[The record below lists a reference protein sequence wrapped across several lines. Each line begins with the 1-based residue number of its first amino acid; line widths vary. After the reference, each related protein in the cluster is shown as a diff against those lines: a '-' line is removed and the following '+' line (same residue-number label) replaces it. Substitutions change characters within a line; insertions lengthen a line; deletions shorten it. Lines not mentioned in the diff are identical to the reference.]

1 MSAESED
8 IHAQKSVCGDLA
20 CRCTVMDINTFI
32 HNVTYTYHPEVT
44 EPIPPTN
51 YSIPP
56 EQQSTSST
64 PFSLHQV
71 YMTNP
76 NPLPRTPSLY
86 NVQPTSHSSQPRLF
100 PSLPYSPENL
110 KFINSLALQILNM
123 LHFVICYS
131 NIRPAMLPIKTMLA
145 RLQLLF
151 VSDSNQM
158 LK

>member
-1 MSAESED
+1 MSKFRSTFNFIEVFTDDKPDTCATIVQNSTNHIATLPIGHIGYIEIPITNEKPKYY
-8 IHAQKSVCGDLA
+8 QVN
-20 CRCTVMDINTFI
+20 DINTFI

-64 PFSLHQV
+64 PFSLRQV

-86 NVQPTSHSSQPRLF
+86 NVQPTSHSSQPRVF

-110 KFINSLALQILNM
+110 KFINSLTLQILNM
-123 LHFVICYS
+123 
-131 NIRPAMLPIKTMLA
+131 
-145 RLQLLF
+145 
-151 VSDSNQM
+151 
-158 LK
+158 